1 MNNTTKAKYDMAEK
15 MLKVDIS
22 LEEVALMTEL
32 PMETL
37 KKIGLDVPQVT
48 ELAYRLQQ
56 AGCPVDV
63 HMISEEACVASLTK
77 LLSGKTGGAAWQS

>member
-37 KKIGLDVPQVT
+37 KKIKHDIEKDGLVTRHDVKD
-48 ELAYRLQQ
+48 
-56 AGCPVDV
+56 VDLGTSYL
-63 HMISEEACVASLTK
+63 I
-77 LLSGKTGGAAWQS
+77 

>member
-37 KKIGLDVPQVT
+37 KKIQHDIQKDGLVTRHDAKDVD
-48 ELAYRLQQ
+48 L
-56 AGCPVDV
+56 D
-63 HMISEEACVASLTK
+63 
-77 LLSGKTGGAAWQS
+77 SGYLI

>member
-37 KKIGLDVPQVT
+37 KKIQH
-48 ELAYRLQQ
+48 EIHKYRL
-56 AGCPVDV
+56 V
-63 HMISEEACVASLTK
+63 S
-77 LLSGKTGGAAWQS
+77 

>member
-37 KKIGLDVPQVT
+37 KKIQPDIQKDGLVTRHDVKD
-48 ELAYRLQQ
+48 
-56 AGCPVDV
+56 VD
-63 HMISEEACVASLTK
+63 LD
-77 LLSGKTGGAAWQS
+77 SGYLI

>member
-37 KKIGLDVPQVT
+37 KKIQHDIKKDGLVTRHDVKD
-48 ELAYRLQQ
+48 
-56 AGCPVDV
+56 VD
-63 HMISEEACVASLTK
+63 LD
-77 LLSGKTGGAAWQS
+77 SGYLI

>member
-37 KKIGLDVPQVT
+37 KKIQHDIQKDGLFVGGLLVCADSCGYCTYLLRPDQT
-48 ELAYRLQQ
+48 IHRLR
-56 AGCPVDV
+56 
-63 HMISEEACVASLTK
+63 
-77 LLSGKTGGAAWQS
+77 

>member
-37 KKIGLDVPQVT
+37 KKIQHDIQKDRLVTRHDVKDVDLD
-48 ELAYRLQQ
+48 
-56 AGCPVDV
+56 
-63 HMISEEACVASLTK
+63 
-77 LLSGKTGGAAWQS
+77 SGYLI

>member
-37 KKIGLDVPQVT
+37 KKIQHDIQKDGLGTRHDVKD
-48 ELAYRLQQ
+48 
-56 AGCPVDV
+56 VD
-63 HMISEEACVASLTK
+63 LD
-77 LLSGKTGGAAWQS
+77 SGYLI

>member
-22 LEEVALMTEL
+22 LEEVTEL

-37 KKIGLDVPQVT
+37 KKIQHDIQKDGLVTRHDVKD
-48 ELAYRLQQ
+48 
-56 AGCPVDV
+56 VD
-63 HMISEEACVASLTK
+63 LD
-77 LLSGKTGGAAWQS
+77 SGYLI

>member
-1 MNNTTKAKYDMAEK
+1 MAEK

-37 KKIGLDVPQVT
+37 KKIQHDIQKDGLVTRHDVKD
-48 ELAYRLQQ
+48 
-56 AGCPVDV
+56 VD
-63 HMISEEACVASLTK
+63 LD
-77 LLSGKTGGAAWQS
+77 SGYLI